1 MKIKKSAVK
10 KSDMTKSMLIEN
22 TKTTCLAMCIA
33 IMMTMMSCEDP
44 IDVPL
49 QDGGVQ
55 VVVDAW
61 IDNQVKDQ
69 EIVLSLS
76 QPYFDS
82 TQPEIIRDAQ
92 VVVNRDDGAS
102 FDFSHI
108 GDGRYVWSS
117 NGESLGNE
125 GDVFTLNVDYDNLN
139 YTSTSIIHRVPVIDS
154 VGVEFRVDEIFLD
167 DGYYTQFYARD
178 PMGKGDTYWIKTFH
192 NGAYLDKSQELNIAY
207 DAGFDAG
214 SGVDG
219 LIFIPP
225 LRELTNRLDEDL
237 LSVPYELGDTVSV
250 ELHSINNQAFNFLE
264 IARDQINNGDN
275 GIFSIPLANP
285 RGNITASDGSL
296 VLGFFNVAGVS
307 KNSRVIGE

>member
-1 MKIKKSAVK
+1 MKIERSEVE
-10 KSDMTKSMLIEN
+10 KSDMKKHLTIYN
-22 TKTTCLAMCIA
+22 PKTACLGTCLA
-33 IMMTMMSCEDP
+33 IMMIMMSCEDP

-69 EIVLSLS
+69 QIILSLS

-82 TQPEIIRDAQ
+82 SNPEVVKDAQ
-92 VVVNRDDGAS
+92 VVVSRGDGAL
-102 FDFSHI
+102 FEFVHVA
-108 GDGRYVWSS
+108 DGRYVWTS
-117 NGESLGNE
+117 NGESLGKE
-125 GDVFTLNVDYDNLN
+125 GDVFTLNIDYDNLN
-139 YTSTSIIHRVPVIDS
+139 YKASTEIHRVPPVDS
-154 VGVEFRVDEIFLD
+154 VGVEFREDEIFLD

-192 NGAYLDKSQELNIAY
+192 NGRFLDKSQEMNIAY

-214 SGVDG
+214 SGIDG

-225 LRELTNRLDEDL
+225 LRELTNRLDDDL
-237 LSVPYELGDTVSV
+237 LNIPYEIGDTVEV

-275 GIFSIPLANP
+275 GIFSIPLANT
-285 RGNITASDGSL
+285 RGNVTSSDGSL